1 MRAAR
6 VATALMTCLAVS
18 CTSSSPSPDAG
29 GGSSPRAST
38 ALAPTDLP
46 TAGQGPAGIVRL
58 QGCEPRSLLPADA
71 PRSCGHQVLRG
82 LFTPLVE
89 LNPADGSPRWGLPN
103 DDAVA
108 ASVESDDARRWRIEL
123 EEGWQFHDGTPVTAA
138 SFVDAWNF
146 AAYGP
151 NGQANAFLFD
161 GIRGFDDLHCPEV
174 GCEPV
179 DDTMDGLRVVD
190 EHTIEI
196 ELERPDRSL
205 PRRLGHV
212 AFSPLPAAAH
222 EDPGAFS
229 EAPVGN
235 GPFRMEGP
243 WRHGE
248 RIALRALEDHPSGAP
263 GVDGVDVVLL
273 EGAAQAWDALTGGR
287 IDVAVALPPTRL
299 AEAAATFERVVRA
312 GDDYEALVVPSY
324 LSHLSDDDRLA
335 RALSL
340 AIDRRRLIAQH
351 LAGRARPARGL
362 VPDVVSDGTD
372 RCGAVCRFDPAE
384 ARALLAEVGMPEDG
398 VELWFDRAGGQEGW
412 VRALAQQLREHLQ
425 LEPRQV
431 RVRALGHTSW
441 VAHLQDQRMGGL
453 YPTGWSMDVASAGEY
468 LQELHGPGGLFN
480 FDRYPAGGDTTT
492 TDATTPPRV
501 DVAEGLAAA
510 ARAPSEVDAQRAYRQ
525 LERRIVADMHHIPLW
540 TRTHTAHHTERVA
553 EVTLDG
559 TGVVRLDELVLAE
572 SS

>member
-1 MRAAR
+1 MRVAR
-6 VATALMTCLAVS
+6 IATALLTCLVVG
-18 CTSSSPSPDAG
+18 CTSSSPSPVAG
-29 GGSSPRAST
+29 GGPSTRAST
-38 ALAPTDLP
+38 ARTPTELPAPEQ
-46 TAGQGPAGIVRL
+46 APAGIVRL

-71 PRSCGHQVLRG
+71 PRSCGQQVLRG
-82 LFTPLVE
+82 LFSPLVE
-89 LNPADGSPRWGLPN
+89 LNPANGSPRWGLPN

-108 ASVESDDARRWRIEL
+108 ASVVSDDASRWRIVL

-151 NGQANAFLFD
+151 NGQANAFLFE

-179 DDTMDGLRVVD
+179 DDTMDGVRVVD
-190 EHTIEI
+190 EHTIEVD
-196 ELERPDRSL
+196 LDRPDRSF

-212 AFSPLPAAAH
+212 AFSPLPPAAP
-222 EDPGAFS
+222 EDPDAFAA
-229 EAPVGN
+229 APVGN

-243 WRHGE
+243 WQHGE

-263 GVDGVDVVLL
+263 GVDGVDVVLV
-273 EGAAQAWDALTGGR
+273 EDAEQAWAGLTGGR

-299 AEAAATFERVVRA
+299 AEAGASFEQVVRA
-312 GDDYEALVVPSY
+312 GDDYEALVVPAY
-324 LSHLSDDDRLA
+324 LSHLADDRLA
-335 RALSL
+335 RAFSL

-351 LAGRARPARGL
+351 LAGQARPARGL

-372 RCGAVCRFDPAE
+372 RCGALCRFDPAE
-384 ARALLAEVGMPEDG
+384 ARALLAEVGMPDDG

-412 VRALAQQLREHLQ
+412 VRALAQQLREHLR

-480 FDRYPAGGDTTT
+480 FDRYPASGDATT
-492 TDATTPPRV
+492 TDATTPSGV
-501 DVAEGLAAA
+501 DVAEGLATA

-525 LERRIVADMHHIPLW
+525 LERRILADMHHIPLW
-540 TRTHTAHHTERVA
+540 TRTHTAHHSERVA
-553 EVTLDG
+553 GVTLDG
-559 TGVVRLDELVLAE
+559 TGIVRLDDLVLTE
-572 SS
+572 PS